1 MRLQEPVED
10 GNEREIHKHECQIS
24 SGRSP
29 SSILIALIR
38 SPVTFFLIYNR
49 SQRHRDHVN
58 ETALIT
64 YTKLVSV
71 PRTFVNIVLYNTNL
85 C

>member
-10 GNEREIHKHECQIS
+10 GNERAIHKHECQIS
-24 SGRSP
+24 LGRTP

-38 SPVTFFLIYNR
+38 FSLLVFLIYNR
-49 SQRHRDHVN
+49 SPSHRDHVK

-64 YTKLVSV
+64 YTEPVSV
-71 PRTFVNIVLYNTNL
+71 PRTLVKHRVI
-85 C
+85 